1 MKPTYAAA
9 IEHMRVMEN
18 RIRHQEAAIHLLKN
32 ESRDT
37 TDAERRLTLLH
48 AVSQEMRI
56 QLAQLAP
63 TAEQV
68 AAPAW
73 VLPLGLLDTKRTQRS

>member
-1 MKPTYAAA
+1 
-9 IEHMRVMEN
+9 MEN
-18 RIRHQEAAIHLLKN
+18 RIRQQEAAIHILKN

-56 QLAQLAP
+56 QLAHLVGPFSETHDSIGLAHEHGIDP
-63 TAEQV
+63 V
-68 AAPAW
+68 
-73 VLPLGLLDTKRTQRS
+73 RSRKFLVQESEANS

>member
-1 MKPTYAAA
+1 MEPTYAAA
-9 IEHMRVMEN
+9 TEHMRVMED
-18 RIRHQEAAIHLLKN
+18 RIRQQEAAIHLLKN
-32 ESRDT
+32 ENQDT

-48 AVSQEMRI
+48 AVSQEMRL

-73 VLPLGLLDTKRTQRS
+73 VLPLVLLDTKRT